1 MGSFRRGIRIFRS
14 QDVIP
19 SSKASFLGKAYPIK
33 IWDFLGKAYPTTF
46 ILLFLNI
53 TITLSA
59 GELKINVTNIKIN
72 IGSIHYALYD
82 DPRFFPDEEGKIDGG
97 NKRIDEVVANGI
109 LIKEL
114 NESYYAVAIYH
125 DENSN
130 KKFDTFL
137 SLPKEQYGFS
147 NNAPV
152 FLAHRTLKMQQFL
165 LNKIKPL
172 KLRSS

>member
-1 MGSFRRGIRIFRS
+1 MRIFYY
-14 QDVIP
+14 
-19 SSKASFLGKAYPIK
+19 L
-33 IWDFLGKAYPTTF
+33 F

-53 TITLSA
+53 TITISA
-59 GELKINVTNIKIN
+59 GELKINVTNIDNN

-82 DPRFFPDEEGKIDGG
+82 DASAFPDKEGKINGG
-97 NKRIDEVVANGI
+97 NKRVDEVVANGI

-130 KKFDTFL
+130 KKFDTFF
-137 SLPKEQYGFS
+137 SIPKEYYGFS

-152 FLAHRTLKMQQFL
+152 FFGPPKFEDAAVFVEQDNTTE
-165 LNKIKPL
+165 IEIE
-172 KLRSS
+172 LR

>member
-1 MGSFRRGIRIFRS
+1 MRIF
-14 QDVIP
+14 
-19 SSKASFLGKAYPIK
+19 FYL
-33 IWDFLGKAYPTTF
+33 F

-82 DPRFFPDEEGKIDGG
+82 DPSFFPDEEGKIDGG

-130 KKFDTFL
+130 KKFDKSKTQQIKNIITFK
-137 SLPKEQYGFS
+137 SKAKSASYS
-147 NNAPV
+147 
-152 FLAHRTLKMQQFL
+152 
-165 LNKIKPL
+165 
-172 KLRSS
+172 KL

>member
-1 MGSFRRGIRIFRS
+1 MRIF
-14 QDVIP
+14 
-19 SSKASFLGKAYPIK
+19 FYL
-33 IWDFLGKAYPTTF
+33 F

-82 DPRFFPDEEGKIDGG
+82 DPSFFPDEKGKIDGG

-137 SLPKEQYGFS
+137 SLPREQYGFS

-152 FLAHRTLKMQQFL
+152 FLGPPNFEDAAVFVEQ
-165 LNKIKPL
+165 NKTTEIEIE
-172 KLRSS
+172 LR